1 MDLKKTIR
9 SIPGWPIEGVIFR
22 DLTTLMQ
29 DPAAFKESCD
39 IFHNRYKDMNIDK
52 IVGIDARGFVF
63 GAVLAYHLNI
73 GFVPVRKKG
82 KLPHKTIS
90 ESYSLEYGED
100 VLEIHE
106 DALEKGERVI
116 IIDDL
121 IATGGTVGATAKLVE
136 KLGAEIIECAF
147 VIELP
152 DLKGK
157 EQIKNHKIFSI
168 IEFEGE

>member
-9 SIPGWPIEGVIFR
+9 SIPDWPINGVIFR
-22 DLTTLMQ
+22 DITTLML

-39 IFHNRYKDMNIDK
+39 IFYNRYKDMDIEK

-82 KLPHKTIS
+82 KLPYNTIS

-106 DALEKGERVI
+106 DALKKGERVV

-136 KLGAEIIECAF
+136 KLEAEIIECAF
-147 VIELP
+147 VVELP
-152 DLKGK
+152 DLKGRD
-157 EQIKNHKIFSI
+157 QIKNHKVFAI